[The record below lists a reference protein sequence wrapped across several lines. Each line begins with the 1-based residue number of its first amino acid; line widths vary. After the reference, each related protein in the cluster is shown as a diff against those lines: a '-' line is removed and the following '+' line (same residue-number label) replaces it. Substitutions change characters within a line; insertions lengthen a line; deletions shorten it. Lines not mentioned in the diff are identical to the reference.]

1 MASQNFLYDSATNKI
16 RQLEEEELF
25 RHIPQS
31 YRICRIYTQYKDQ
44 IAPLAKAMDALT
56 HADCEDDDTNM

>member
-1 MASQNFLYDSATNKI
+1 LYDSATDRI

-31 YRICRIYTQYKDQ
+31 YRICRIYTMYPEQ
-44 IAPLAKAMDALT
+44 IAPLAKAMDTLT
-56 HADCEDDDTNM
+56 HASSEDDETNM